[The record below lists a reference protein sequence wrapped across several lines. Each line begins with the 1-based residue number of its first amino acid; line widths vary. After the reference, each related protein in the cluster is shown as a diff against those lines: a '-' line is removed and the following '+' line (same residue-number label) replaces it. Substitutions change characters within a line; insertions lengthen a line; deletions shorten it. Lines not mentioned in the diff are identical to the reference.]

1 MDEDKNKDENEK
13 EELIGDKELKVETT
27 TTSQEE
33 KADVVASPMARA
45 VESNNS
51 NDSPDTR
58 DVTSHLS
65 SDMIPLTDTI
75 GALDTTIGLKS
86 ITSTGSIGL
95 LDSKDDEEEEEEEED
110 KKDMKVSHYD
120 RKKKN
125 STSDVEWKWIQDVQ
139 CLKIEN
145 RLQLIQSVSTHVPE
159 REYLVY
165 IWDDKDQSKRVR
177 RDLDKLVLHVKERS
191 SYWQRQI
198 FGSWRGF
205 ELSFYPSRWD
215 MKKMKII
222 KDPSILTCMAPSNT
236 DMYPREYEIRNIPSS
251 VRRNRL
257 GNVTAVRRTAREK
270 ERTLINITLEH
281 TGTTPIRSSN
291 TRTSRRSLRI

>member
-1 MDEDKNKDENEK
+1 MEEDKNKDKNDE

-58 DVTSHLS
+58 DVTGQLS

-75 GALDTTIGLKS
+75 GALETTIGLKS

-110 KKDMKVSHYD
+110 EKDMKVSHYD

-125 STSDVEWKWIQDVQ
+125 STSEVEWKWIQDVQ

-165 IWDDKDQSKRVR
+165 VWDDKDQSERVR
-177 RDLDKLVLHVKERS
+177 RDLSKLVLHVKEKS

-205 ELSFYPSRWD
+205 EFSFYPSRWD
-215 MKKMKII
+215 MKEMKII
-222 KDPSILTCMAPSNT
+222 KDPSILTCIAPSNI

-270 ERTLINITLEH
+270 ERTLINITPEH

>member
-1 MDEDKNKDENEK
+1 MEKDKNKDENDK

-58 DVTSHLS
+58 DVTGQLS
-65 SDMIPLTDTI
+65 SGYDTVDGHDWCI
-75 GALDTTIGLKS
+75 GHNDRVKIDYDH
-86 ITSTGSIGL
+86 GSIGL

-125 STSDVEWKWIQDVQ
+125 STSEVEWKWIQDVQ

-159 REYLVY
+159 RVLY

-236 DMYPREYEIRNIPSS
+236 DMYPREYEIRNIPTS

-257 GNVTAVRRTAREK
+257 GNVTAVLHDTVK
-270 ERTLINITLEH
+270 
-281 TGTTPIRSSN
+281 
-291 TRTSRRSLRI
+291 